1 LSSNPFKAANGQHY
15 IRQIFYELNT
25 EGHELSL
32 YTLKDYDI
40 KISPEGRTVGEG
52 VDGRTLPSIH
62 NLYVATE
69 DPSEYLFANKY
80 FDNWGHWQKIANST
94 SLKEYVTAMRE
105 ELAVKLMARSLNS
118 IKELA
123 TGDTRDSFQA
133 NKYLLEKGWA
143 STTGRK
149 GRPTKDS
156 VKKEAELLLKD
167 KEDFKDDFDRMIA
180 HGGPPLGGIVNIKDY
195 KNRPRGGSQGE
206 QE

>member
-1 LSSNPFKAANGQHY
+1 MSSNPFKAANGQHY

-40 KISPEGRTVGEG
+40 V
-52 VDGRTLPSIH
+52 VDNRVLPSIH

-180 HGGPPLGGIVNIKDY
+180 RGGPALGGIVNMDKY
-195 KNRPRGGSQGE
+195 RK
-206 QE
+206 

>member
-1 LSSNPFKAANGQHY
+1 MSSIDDNRFKAANGQHY

-40 KISPEGRTVGEG
+40 Q

-62 NLYVATE
+62 NLYVALE

-105 ELAVKLMARSLNS
+105 ELAIKLMARSLQS
-118 IKELA
+118 IKDLA
-123 TGDTRDSFQA
+123 KGDTRDSFQA

-143 STTGRK
+143 SATGRK

-167 KEDFKDDFDRMIA
+167 KEDFKDDFDRMISQR
-180 HGGPPLGGIVNIKDY
+180 GTPQGDVVNMKDY
-195 KNRPRGGSQGE
+195 KK
-206 QE
+206 